1 MNNMSDALQNEIIV
15 IGHHVNDIEEGLKD
29 KDLDYVTRGLN
40 DIKEAL
46 QRLQK
51 LVDPDQRSEI
61 DRIADLMP

>member
-1 MNNMSDALQNEIIV
+1 MHFRMKLSSSA
-15 IGHHVNDIEEGLKD
+15 HHVNDIEEGLKD

-51 LVDPDQRSEI
+51 LVEPDQRSEI